1 MYEASDDKRPQ
12 EQRPERW
19 LQAKIKSIYAA
30 GEPQGRLRSG
40 RRVFPCGFPHH
51 VEDLGP
57 SHHFSRIPTA
67 GGAASTVAALP
78 RIVTAGG
85 GG

>member
-1 MYEASDDKRPQ
+1 MTEASDDQRPQ

-40 RRVFPCGFPHH
+40 RRIFPWGFPHH

-57 SHHFSRIPTA
+57 SHHFSRIPTT
-67 GGAASTVAALP
+67 GGATSTVAALP